1 MSELNE
7 FYPRLST
14 IPPYSNAEFE
24 KLLGKLPIRAEIP
37 EWMPLLSDLQAN
49 ILLHHGKK
57 FSRFLAIHFKSGANN
72 VQKALAWI
80 EQVAPNVTSAIAQM
94 EDPQHPVCTFYLTWQ
109 GYRSLMLDHLAPAVN
124 DNAAFAAGISG
135 RTPFPKPDEP
145 TNSFPGLGKEEIHA
159 LVMIASDMPDFR
171 DVDGLHEI
179 AEITGHIDWAVVK
192 THDGILK
199 KRQFNHKD
207 EQGRPV
213 PKVVEWFGF
222 RDGISQPLFF
232 PDLSGNSSFT
242 EKSLMP
248 LRAVLLK
255 DKGGDQWCSAGS
267 FMTFLKLEQNVRAF
281 KQNADNIEKKI
292 TGISRERAE
301 AYMMGRFHDG
311 TSVSLHDAPKNYI
324 EKSPEN
330 DFSYLNVQKGPDGE
344 MRSDHDGIR
353 CPFAAHARK
362 ANPRDRN
369 DSVTIVRRGV
379 LYDDRMPD
387 GHEEKDVEWQDWPD
401 DLNQLPEK
409 DLGLLFMSFQSNIG
423 KQFEYIL
430 NRWMNNVYTGKQQ
443 TGVDMVTGTGLDH
456 QFSTWF
462 LPEQWGKGNVDNK
475 VRFTAEDLK
484 PCIRFL
490 GGAYFFAPSR
500 SFLKNVQKNSFSF
513 ARLKNG
519 VTEPGDGNNRHIE
532 F

>member
-14 IPPYSNAEFE
+14 IPPHSNAEFE
-24 KLLGKLPIRAEIP
+24 KLLGKLPIKAEIP

-57 FSRFLAIHFKSGANN
+57 FSRFFAIHFKSGANN
-72 VQKALAWI
+72 VEKALAWI
-80 EQVAPNVTSAIAQM
+80 EQVAPRVTSAKAQM
-94 EDPQHPVCTFYLTWQ
+94 EYPKLPVCTFHLTWQ
-109 GYRSLMLDHLAPAVN
+109 GYRSLMLDHLAPAVD
-124 DNAAFAAGISG
+124 DNSAFAAGMTG
-135 RTPFPKPDEP
+135 RTPFPNPGEP
-145 TNSFPGLGKEEIHA
+145 SNSFPGLGKDEIHA
-159 LVMIASDMPDFR
+159 LVMIASDLPDFG
-171 DVDGLHEI
+171 DVAGLDDI
-179 AEITGHIDWAVVK
+179 AGITRQVDWAVVK
-192 THDGILK
+192 AHNGILK
-199 KRQFNHKD
+199 KRQFNYKD
-207 EQGRPV
+207 EQGTLV

-232 PDLSGNSSFT
+232 PDLYDKSSFT
-242 EKSLMP
+242 EKALVP
-248 LRAVLLK
+248 LRVVLLK

-267 FMTFLKLEQNVRAF
+267 FMAFLKLEQNVKAF
-281 KQNADNIEKKI
+281 KQNAENIEKKI
-292 TGISRERAE
+292 TGISREQAE

-353 CPFAAHARK
+353 CPFASHARK
-362 ANPRDRN
+362 ANPRDPN
-369 DSVTIVRRGV
+369 NPVTIVRRGV
-379 LYDDRMPD
+379 LYDDRMPN
-387 GHEEKDVEWQDWPD
+387 GHEENDVDWQDWPD
-401 DLNQLPEK
+401 DPNQLPEK

-423 KQFEYIL
+423 QQFENIL
-430 NRWMNNVYTGKQQ
+430 NRWMSNVYTGNQQ
-443 TGVDMVTGTGLDH
+443 TGVDMVTGYGLNH

-462 LPEQWGKGNVDNK
+462 LPEQWGKGNADDK

-490 GGAYFFAPSR
+490 GGAYFFAPSL
-500 SFLKNVQKNSFSF
+500 SFLKNVQKNSYTF

-519 VTEPGDGNNRHIE
+519 YSEPRDGMSRHFE